1 MNLKKTK
8 RSEINRAPSRGYY
21 DKKTIY
27 QIIDES
33 NYCYISFIQN
43 KEPFII
49 PTIHARIKDKLYFHG
64 SKTSRLLHHIADGN
78 PVCIA
83 MTIFDG
89 FVLARSVV
97 HHSMNYRSVVLFG
110 KGERIEDSK
119 MKLKAFKAMS
129 NHLLPGRWEDV
140 RQPNEREINSTA
152 VVAVK
157 IDEASAK
164 MRTGPP
170 LDDEEDYKLAVWAG
184 VLPVLKGFNNPVRD
198 PKLKSSISLPG
209 YIKNHLLKH
218 SNS

>member
-1 MNLKKTK
+1 
-8 RSEINRAPSRGYY
+8 
-21 DKKTIY
+21 
-27 QIIDES
+27 
-33 NYCYISFIQN
+33 
-43 KEPFII
+43 
-49 PTIHARIKDKLYFHG
+49 
-64 SKTSRLLHHIADGN
+64 
-78 PVCIA
+78 